1 MSNLN
6 NVYPTC
12 PALMS
17 DGRSQTTDY
26 KSHNLLFKNMKGSS
40 ETSYAFREKLQ
51 TTGLKDLQNSVLFN
65 MCTTAPGGDI
75 TIPKEI
81 NLEIYNYGSY
91 LDAFKPLSSISFFK

>member
-17 DGRSQTTDY
+17 DGRGQTTDY
-26 KSHNLLFKNMKGSS
+26 KSHNEVLKNMKGSS
-40 ETSYAFREKLQ
+40 DTSYSFREKLQ
-51 TTGLKDLQNSVLFN
+51 TTGLKDLQNSVLYN
-65 MCTTAPGGDI
+65 MCTTVPGGDI
-75 TIPKEI
+75 IIPKEI
-81 NLEIYNYGSY
+81 NLEITKEGSY